1 MSPQERRRGK
11 QRPSQAGAP
20 SPITAP
26 AAPKPA
32 GAIREWGGPG
42 RRGAAR
48 GRARMAEA
56 IADWQRADSA
66 HLDTYRGVMRLFLWG
81 TVAAVALL
89 AVMALF
95 LL

>member
-1 MSPQERRRGK
+1 
-11 QRPSQAGAP
+11 
-20 SPITAP
+20 
-26 AAPKPA
+26 
-32 GAIREWGGPG
+32 
-42 RRGAAR
+42 
-48 GRARMAEA
+48 MAEA

-66 HLDTYRGVMRLFLWG
+66 HLDTYRGVIRLFLWG